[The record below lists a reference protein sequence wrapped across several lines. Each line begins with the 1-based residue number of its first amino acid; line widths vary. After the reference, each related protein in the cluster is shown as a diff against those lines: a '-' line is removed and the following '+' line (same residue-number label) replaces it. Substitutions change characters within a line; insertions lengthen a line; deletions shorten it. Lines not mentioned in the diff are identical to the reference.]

1 MKKLPEFI
9 IVADSETSGLDFE
22 KDRIVTFF
30 IGKMNQAG
38 EWVEKHEWLLNP
50 EMEIP
55 EQASAVHGVST
66 EKAIAE
72 GSDFAQGVIEIAGK
86 LFDAPDY
93 PLVFQNA
100 PYDLTILDRNLRQIG
115 VTNGID
121 NLINKVHV
129 LDTLVADKWRDKYRK
144 GPRKLVNMAAHYD
157 IEVDDSLLHQ
167 ASYDCYLAGQVC
179 WKILDHWKGT
189 VGGLAAALVPQK
201 AEQAKSLEEYFAKS
215 GKTNDDGTRI
225 IINGEYPYQRK
236 PLW

>member
-9 IVADSETSGLDFE
+9 VVADSETSGLDFE

-72 GSDFAQGVIEIAGK
+72 GTDFKEGVLEIASK
-86 LFDAPDY
+86 LFDEPDY

-100 PYDLTILDRNLRQIG
+100 PYDLTILDRNLRQVG

-129 LDTLVADKWRDKYRK
+129 LDTLVADKWRDRYRK
-144 GPRKLVNMAAHYD
+144 GPRKLVNMAAHYG

>member
-121 NLINKVHV
+121 NLINKE
-129 LDTLVADKWRDKYRK
+129 W
-144 GPRKLVNMAAHYD
+144 
-157 IEVDDSLLHQ
+157 
-167 ASYDCYLAGQVC
+167 
-179 WKILDHWKGT
+179 
-189 VGGLAAALVPQK
+189 
-201 AEQAKSLEEYFAKS
+201 
-215 GKTNDDGTRI
+215 KTNLTVKPDSDGKISFRGFRGTYKISWKDKSVQVFPCDHAGSTECIR
-225 IINGEYPYQRK
+225 NLFKLGNHSNQ
-236 PLW
+236 